1 MKYPA
6 EALNKNINNLLQNSI
21 KLQNYY
27 NDLMKY
33 QEMEN
38 NSSFNLEG
46 SFILIKPEKLKNLK
60 FNPLPK
66 EILQQFSKKNEN
78 VKEIKNENKKKIE
91 IVKNDE
97 KKDDKVYRFQ
107 TEKVYVT
114 IKTKTILQQNN
125 EKNIK
130 IGSKIETI
138 IQSFQNEIF
147 VYEKPDIEKLAIAL
161 AQLKHVFFYFF
172 NNSRL
177 EMF

>member
-107 TEKVYVT
+107 TEKVYH
-114 IKTKTILQQNN
+114 
-125 EKNIK
+125 
-130 IGSKIETI
+130 
-138 IQSFQNEIF
+138 
-147 VYEKPDIEKLAIAL
+147 Y
-161 AQLKHVFFYFF
+161 Y
-172 NNSRL
+172 
-177 EMF
+177 